1 MTFIFSTMF
10 YKRKLSSEVVSS
22 KMAAM
27 RDFMTNKLDPW
38 SSSDITDYSKLFEEF
53 GISPFEDVLPE
64 VPCPSMYMRRK
75 VIFGH
80 RDYEQIAEAMRTGAP
95 FSVMDGFMPSGKV
108 HLGHKMVMDQIIWH
122 QERGA
127 SAFVGIADR
136 EAFSV
141 RGFSWQKCR
150 EIGVE
155 EYILSLIALG
165 FKPNGLIYFQSGC
178 SSVKD
183 LAFELGVKVNFS
195 ELSAIYGFSGETNLS
210 HMISVA
216 TQAADILQ
224 PQLEEFGGIKPVV
237 VPVGPDQDPHLRL
250 TRGLAGKMNMFR
262 VEEREDAKTG
272 SKYLSI
278 RGKGAPKEALKG
290 LKKRIPG
297 KVKLYE
303 EHLDVLELHDFSFME
318 RLVQEVKQPDKR
330 DYYLSRI
337 NQKQTSE
344 QMSKLLRRTLDEIVS
359 EVAAE
364 FGGYAFI
371 PPASTYHRFM
381 SGLQGGKMS
390 SSIPDSYIALTDDP
404 KEGAKKVKKAKTG
417 GCVTLEEQKKL
428 GGNPAECSVFEL
440 MLFHLLENDEELLE
454 IKQEC
459 LSGTRMCGSCK
470 QLAAEKMYEFLRDHQ
485 EKREL
490 AREDLDEY
498 NIVYQDR
505 IVGKY

>member
-1 MTFIFSTMF
+1 
-10 YKRKLSSEVVSS
+10 
-22 KMAAM
+22 
-27 RDFMTNKLDPW
+27 MTNKLDPW

-53 GISPFEDVLPE
+53 GISPFENVLPE

-80 RDYEQIAEAMRTGAP
+80 RDYGQIAEAMRTGAP

-150 EIGVE
+150 EIGVQ

-165 FKPNGLIYFQSGC
+165 FKPDNGLIYFQSGC

-195 ELSAIYGFSGETNLS
+195 ELSAIYGFSGETSLS
-210 HMISVA
+210 HMVSVA

-262 VEEREDAKTG
+262 VEEREDTKTG
-272 SKYLSI
+272 RKYLSI
-278 RGKGAPKEALKG
+278 RGKGAPKEALIE
-290 LKKRIPG
+290 LKNRIQG

-303 EHLDVLELHDFSFME
+303 EHLDILEPLNYAFLE
-318 RLVQEVKQPDKR
+318 RLGMTITNPEKR
-330 DYYLSRI
+330 TYYLSRV
-337 NQKQTSE
+337 NQELLSE
-344 QMSKLLRRTLDEIVS
+344 QVSMLLRKILDEIVS
-359 EVAAE
+359 EVVAE
-364 FGGYAFI
+364 FDGYAFI

-440 MLFHLLENDEELLE
+440 LLFHLLESDEELLE
-454 IKQEC
+454 LKQEC

-470 QLAAEKMYEFLRDHQ
+470 QLAAEKMYEFLKDHQ

-490 AREDLDEY
+490 AKENLDEY
-498 NIVYQDR
+498 NIIY
-505 IVGKY
+505 

>member
-1 MTFIFSTMF
+1 MNT
-10 YKRKLSSEVVSS
+10 
-22 KMAAM
+22 
-27 RDFMTNKLDPW
+27 KLDPW

-53 GISPFEDVLPE
+53 GISPFENVLPE
-64 VPCPSMYMRRK
+64 IPSPHKYMRRK

-95 FSVMDGFMPSGKV
+95 FSVMDGFMPSGRV
-108 HLGHKMVMDQIIWH
+108 HLGHKMVMDQIVWH
-122 QERGA
+122 QEMGA

-165 FKPNGLIYFQSGC
+165 FKPEGLIYFQSGC
-178 SSVKD
+178 GSVKD
-183 LAFELGVKVNFS
+183 LAFELGAKVNFS
-195 ELSAIYGFSGETNLS
+195 ELSAIYGFSGETSLS
-210 HMISVA
+210 HMLSVA

-224 PQLEEFGGIKPVV
+224 PQLEEFSGPKPVV

-250 TRGLAGKMNMFR
+250 TRGLAGKMNMFK
-262 VEEREDAKTG
+262 VEEREDVKTG
-272 SKYLSI
+272 RKYLSV
-278 RGKGAPKEALKG
+278 RGKTAQKEALQE

-303 EHLDVLELHDFSFME
+303 EHIDVLEY
-318 RLVQEVKQPDKR
+318 PDLAGLEK
-330 DYYLSRI
+330 
-337 NQKQTSE
+337 
-344 QMSKLLRRTLDEIVS
+344 IVR
-359 EVAAE
+359 EVAVE
-364 FGGYAFI
+364 LGGYAFI

-390 SSIPDSYIALTDDP
+390 SSIPESQIALTDDP
-404 KEGAKKVKKAKTG
+404 KEGAKKVKRAKTG

-428 GGNPAECSVFEL
+428 GGKPEECSVFEL
-440 MLFHLLENDEELLE
+440 MLFHLLDDDRELLE
-454 IKQEC
+454 IRQEC
-459 LSGTRMCGSCK
+459 VSGTRMCGSCK
-470 QLAAEKMYEFLRDHQ
+470 QLAAEKMHEFLKDHQ

-490 AREDLDEY
+490 AREQLDEY
-498 NIVYQDR
+498 R
-505 IVGKY
+505 IIYKN

>member
-1 MTFIFSTMF
+1 
-10 YKRKLSSEVVSS
+10 
-22 KMAAM
+22 
-27 RDFMTNKLDPW
+27 
-38 SSSDITDYSKLFEEF
+38 
-53 GISPFEDVLPE
+53 
-64 VPCPSMYMRRK
+64 
-75 VIFGH
+75 
-80 RDYEQIAEAMRTGAP
+80 MRTGAP

-108 HLGHKMVMDQIIWH
+108 HLGHKMVMDQIVWH
-122 QERGA
+122 QEMGA

-165 FKPNGLIYFQSGC
+165 FKPDGLIYFQSGC
-178 SSVKD
+178 ESVKD

-195 ELSAIYGFSGETNLS
+195 ELSAIYGFSGETSLS
-210 HMISVA
+210 HMLSVA

-224 PQLEEFGGIKPVV
+224 PQLEEFGGPRPVV

-262 VEEREDAKTG
+262 VEEREEHKNTG
-272 SKYLSI
+272 RIYLSI
-278 RGKGAPKEALKG
+278 RGKAAEKGALQELQ
-290 LKKRIPG
+290 KRIPDG
-297 KVKLYE
+297 RVKLHE
-303 EHLDVLELHDFSFME
+303 EHLDVFG
-318 RLVQEVKQPDKR
+318 
-330 DYYLSRI
+330 LSI
-337 NQKQTSE
+337 NKYFQNLNNE
-344 QMSKLLRRTLDEIVS
+344 EIENFRRTCPSNDPKEIIKKIVENIVR
-359 EVAAE
+359 EVAVE

-390 SSIPDSYIALTDDP
+390 SSIPESQIALTDDP
-404 KEGAKKVKKAKTG
+404 KEGAKKVKRAKTG

-428 GGNPAECSVFEL
+428 GGKPEECSVFEL
-440 MLFHLLENDEELLE
+440 MLFHLIGSDEELLE

-459 LSGTRMCGSCK
+459 VSGTRMCGSCK
-470 QLAAEKMYEFLRDHQ
+470 QLAAEKIQEFLKDHQ

-490 AREDLDEY
+490 AREQLNEY
-498 NIVYQDR
+498 R
-505 IVGKY
+505 IIYKN

>member
-1 MTFIFSTMF
+1 MDT
-10 YKRKLSSEVVSS
+10 
-22 KMAAM
+22 
-27 RDFMTNKLDPW
+27 KLDPW

-53 GISPFEDVLPE
+53 GISPFENVLPE
-64 VPCPSMYMRRK
+64 IPSPHMYMRRK

-108 HLGHKMVMDQIIWH
+108 HLGHKMVMDQIVWH
-122 QERGA
+122 QEMGA

-165 FKPNGLIYFQSGC
+165 FKPDGLIYFQSGC
-178 SSVKD
+178 GSVKD
-183 LAFELGVKVNFS
+183 LAFELGAKVNFS
-195 ELSAIYGFSGETNLS
+195 ELSAIYGFSGETSLS
-210 HMISVA
+210 HMLSVA

-224 PQLEEFGGIKPVV
+224 PQLEEFGGPKPVV

-262 VEEREDAKTG
+262 VEEREDVKTG
-272 SKYLSI
+272 RKYLSV
-278 RGKGAPKEALKG
+278 RGKTAQKEALQE

-303 EHLDVLELHDFSFME
+303 EHIDVLEYPDLAGLE
-318 RLVQEVKQPDKR
+318 KLVREV
-330 DYYLSRI
+330 
-337 NQKQTSE
+337 T
-344 QMSKLLRRTLDEIVS
+344 V
-359 EVAAE
+359 E

-390 SSIPDSYIALTDDP
+390 SSIPESQIALTDSP
-404 KEGAKKVKKAKTG
+404 KEGAKKVKRAKTG

-428 GGNPAECSVFEL
+428 GGKPEECSVFEL
-440 MLFHLLENDEELLE
+440 MLFHLIASDEELLE

-459 LSGTRMCGSCK
+459 ISGTRMCGSCK
-470 QLAAEKMYEFLRDHQ
+470 QLAAEKMQEFLKDHQ

-490 AREDLDEY
+490 AREHLDEY
-498 NIVYQDR
+498 R
-505 IVGKY
+505 IIYKD

>member
-1 MTFIFSTMF
+1 
-10 YKRKLSSEVVSS
+10 
-22 KMAAM
+22 M
-27 RDFMTNKLDPW
+27 RDFMNTKLDPW
-38 SSSDITDYSKLFEEF
+38 SSSEITDYSKLFEEF
-53 GISPFEDVLPE
+53 GISPFENVLPE
-64 VPCPSMYMRRK
+64 IPSPHMYMRRK

-95 FSVMDGFMPSGKV
+95 FSVMDGFMPSGKI
-108 HLGHKMVMDQIIWH
+108 HLGHKMVMDQIVWH
-122 QERGA
+122 QEMGA

-136 EAFSV
+136 EAYSV

-155 EYILSLIALG
+155 EYILSLIAFG
-165 FKPNGLIYFQSGC
+165 FKPDGLIYFQSGC
-178 SSVKD
+178 GSVKD

-195 ELSAIYGFSGETNLS
+195 ELSAIYGFSGETGLS

-224 PQLEEFGGIKPVV
+224 PQLEEFGGPKPIV

-262 VEEREDAKTG
+262 VEERADVKTER
-272 SKYLSI
+272 KYLSV
-278 RGKGAPKEALKG
+278 RGKGAPKEALQE

-303 EHLDVLELHDFSFME
+303 EHIDVLEYPDLAGLE
-318 RLVQEVKQPDKR
+318 KLVR
-330 DYYLSRI
+330 D
-337 NQKQTSE
+337 
-344 QMSKLLRRTLDEIVS
+344 
-359 EVAAE
+359 VAVE

-390 SSIPDSYIALTDDP
+390 SSIPDSHIALTDDP

-428 GGNPAECSVFEL
+428 GGNPEECSVFEL
-440 MLFHLLENDEELLE
+440 MLFHLLDDDKELLE
-454 IKQEC
+454 IRQEC
-459 LSGTRMCGSCK
+459 VSGTRMCGSCK
-470 QLAAEKMYEFLRDHQ
+470 QLAAEKMHDFLKDHQ

-490 AREDLDEY
+490 AREQLDEY
-498 NIVYQDR
+498 R
-505 IVGKY
+505 IIYKN

>member
-1 MTFIFSTMF
+1 MT
-10 YKRKLSSEVVSS
+10 E
-22 KMAAM
+22 
-27 RDFMTNKLDPW
+27 KLDPW
-38 SSSDITDYSKLFEEF
+38 SSSEINDYSKLFEEF
-53 GISPFEDVLPE
+53 GISPFDNVLPE
-64 VPCPSMYMRRK
+64 IPSPHMYMRRR

-122 QERGA
+122 QQMGA
-127 SAFVGIADR
+127 SSFVGIADR

-165 FKPNGLIYFQSGC
+165 FKPDGLIYFQSGC
-178 SSVKD
+178 DSVKD

-224 PQLEEFGGIKPVV
+224 PQLEEFGGPKPVV

-250 TRGLAGKMNMFR
+250 TRGLAGKMSMFR
-262 VEEREDAKTG
+262 VEERENANG
-272 SKYLSI
+272 EKYLSV
-278 RGKGAPKEALKG
+278 RGKGAPKQALQE

-303 EHLDVLELHDFSFME
+303 EHIDVLQIPDYAFLERFSLQISQPEKRKYFMTQI
-318 RLVQEVKQPDKR
+318 QEIAKFANEAKPPEFL
-330 DYYLSRI
+330 DYEKYFVFRRI
-337 NQKQTSE
+337 WKIIRKILE
-344 QMSKLLRRTLDEIVS
+344 EVVAEVS
-359 EVAAE
+359 AE
-364 FGGYAFI
+364 FEGYAFI

-390 SSIPDSYIALTDDP
+390 SSVPDSYIALTDDP
-404 KEGAKKVKKAKTG
+404 KEGAKKVKRAKTG
-417 GCVTLEEQKKL
+417 GCVTLEEQKTL
-428 GGNPAECSVFEL
+428 GGKPDECSVFEL
-440 MLFHLLENDEELLE
+440 MLFHLLGDDEELLE
-454 IKQEC
+454 IRQEC
-459 LSGTRMCGSCK
+459 VSGIRMCGSCK
-470 QLAAEKMYEFLRDHQ
+470 QLAAEKMYEFLKDHQ

-490 AREDLDEY
+490 AREQLDEY
-498 NIVYQDR
+498 KIIY
-505 IVGKY
+505 KK

>member
-1 MTFIFSTMF
+1 MHT
-10 YKRKLSSEVVSS
+10 
-22 KMAAM
+22 
-27 RDFMTNKLDPW
+27 KLDPW

-53 GISPFEDVLPE
+53 GISPFENLLPE
-64 VPCPSMYMRRK
+64 IPSPHMYMRRK

-122 QERGA
+122 QEKGA

-136 EAFSV
+136 EAYSV

-165 FKPNGLIYFQSGC
+165 FKPEGLIYFQSGC
-178 SSVKD
+178 KSVKD
-183 LAFELGVKVNFS
+183 LAFELGVKVNSS

-210 HMISVA
+210 HMLSVA

-224 PQLEEFGGIKPVV
+224 PQLEEFGGPKPVV

-250 TRGLAGKMNMFR
+250 TRGLAGKMNTFR
-262 VEEREDAKTG
+262 VEEREETKTG
-272 SKYLSI
+272 RKYLSI
-278 RGKGAPKEALKG
+278 RGKTAPKEALQE

-297 KVKLYE
+297 KLKLYE
-303 EHLDVLELHDFSFME
+303 EHLDVIEYSDRAGLEKI
-318 RLVQEVKQPDKR
+318 VR
-330 DYYLSRI
+330 D
-337 NQKQTSE
+337 
-344 QMSKLLRRTLDEIVS
+344 
-359 EVAAE
+359 VALE
-364 FGGYAFI
+364 FEGYAFI

-390 SSIPDSYIALTDDP
+390 SSIPDSHIALTDDP
-404 KEGAKKVKKAKTG
+404 KAGAKKVKKAKTG

-428 GGNPAECSVFEL
+428 GGKPDECSVFEL
-440 MLFHLLENDEELLE
+440 MLFHLLEDDNELLE
-454 IKQEC
+454 IRQEC
-459 LSGTRMCGSCK
+459 VSGTRMCGSCK
-470 QLAAEKMYEFLRDHQ
+470 QLAAEKMYEFLKDHQ

-490 AREDLDEY
+490 AREQLDEY
-498 NIVYQDR
+498 KIIYKN
-505 IVGKY
+505 

>member
-1 MTFIFSTMF
+1 
-10 YKRKLSSEVVSS
+10 
-22 KMAAM
+22 M
-27 RDFMTNKLDPW
+27 RDFMHTKLDPW

-53 GISPFEDVLPE
+53 GISPFENLLPE
-64 VPCPSMYMRRK
+64 IPSPHTYMRRR

-80 RDYEQIAEAMRTGAP
+80 RDYEQIAEAMRSGAP

-165 FKPNGLIYFQSGC
+165 FKPDCLIYFQSGC
-178 SSVKD
+178 KSVKD

-210 HMISVA
+210 HMLSVA

-224 PQLEEFGGIKPVV
+224 PQLDEFGGTKPVV

-262 VEEREDAKTG
+262 IEERETSEG
-272 SKYLSI
+272 WKYLSI
-278 RGKGAPKEALKG
+278 RGKGAPKEALQE

-303 EHLDVLELHDFSFME
+303 EHIDVLHTPDSAFLERFGLQISQPEKRKYFMTQIQEIAKFANEAKPPEFSEYEKYFVFRKIWKTTRKVLE
-318 RLVQEVKQPDKR
+318 
-330 DYYLSRI
+330 
-337 NQKQTSE
+337 
-344 QMSKLLRRTLDEIVS
+344 EIVA

-364 FGGYAFI
+364 FGSYAFM

-428 GGNPAECSVFEL
+428 GGKPDECSVFEL
-440 MLFHLLENDEELLE
+440 MLFHLLEKDEELLE
-454 IKQEC
+454 IRQEC
-459 LSGTRMCGSCK
+459 ISGTRMCGSCK
-470 QLAAEKMYEFLRDHQ
+470 QLAAEKMYEFLKDHQ

-490 AREDLDEY
+490 AREQLNEY
-498 NIVYQDR
+498 NIVY
-505 IVGKY
+505 KN

>member
-1 MTFIFSTMF
+1 MTS
-10 YKRKLSSEVVSS
+10 
-22 KMAAM
+22 
-27 RDFMTNKLDPW
+27 KLDPW

-53 GISPFEDVLPE
+53 GISPFDEILPE
-64 VPCPSMYMRRK
+64 IPSPHMYMRRK

-80 RDYEQIAEAMRTGAP
+80 RDYEQIVEAMRTGAP

-122 QERGA
+122 QQMGA

-165 FKPNGLIYFQSGC
+165 FKPDGLIYFQSGC
-178 SSVKD
+178 EGVKD

-224 PQLEEFGGIKPVV
+224 PQLEEFGGPKPVV

-262 VEEREDAKTG
+262 IEERDDTKTG
-272 SKYLSI
+272 RKYLSV
-278 RGKGAPKEALKG
+278 RGKAAEKGALQE

-297 KVKLYE
+297 KVKLHE
-303 EHLDVLELHDFSFME
+303 EHLDIFGLSINEYFQ
-318 RLVQEVKQPDKR
+318 RLNKEE
-330 DYYLSRI
+330 I
-337 NQKQTSE
+337 NYFQKTCPSDNPQVIT
-344 QMSKLLRRTLDEIVS
+344 KKIVEKIVR

-364 FGGYAFI
+364 FGGYSFI

-390 SSIPDSYIALTDDP
+390 SSIPDSHIALTDDP
-404 KEGAKKVKKAKTG
+404 KDGAKKVKKAKTG
-417 GCVTLEEQKKL
+417 GCMTLEEQKKL
-428 GGNPAECSVFEL
+428 GGKPDECSVFEL
-440 MLFHLLENDEELLE
+440 MLFHLLGDDKELLE
-454 IKQEC
+454 IREEC
-459 LSGTRMCGSCK
+459 ISGTRMCGSCK
-470 QLAAEKMYEFLRDHQ
+470 QLAAEKMYEFLKDHQ

-490 AREDLDEY
+490 ARERLDEY
-498 NIVYQDR
+498 KIIY
-505 IVGKY
+505 KK

>member
-1 MTFIFSTMF
+1 MHT
-10 YKRKLSSEVVSS
+10 
-22 KMAAM
+22 
-27 RDFMTNKLDPW
+27 KLDPW

-53 GISPFEDVLPE
+53 GISPFENLLPE
-64 VPCPSMYMRRK
+64 IPSPHMYMRRR

-80 RDYEQIAEAMRTGAP
+80 RDYEQIAEVMRSGAQ

-165 FKPNGLIYFQSGC
+165 FKPDGLIYFQSGC
-178 SSVKD
+178 KSVKD

-210 HMISVA
+210 HMLSVA

-224 PQLEEFGGIKPVV
+224 PQLDEFGGTKPVV

-262 VEEREDAKTG
+262 IEERETSEG
-272 SKYLSI
+272 WKYLSI
-278 RGKGAPKEALKG
+278 RGKGAPKEALQE

-303 EHLDVLELHDFSFME
+303 EHIDVLQTPDSAFLERFGLQISQPEKRKYFMTQIQEIAKFVNEAKPPEFSEYEKYFVFRKIWKTTRKVLE
-318 RLVQEVKQPDKR
+318 
-330 DYYLSRI
+330 
-337 NQKQTSE
+337 
-344 QMSKLLRRTLDEIVS
+344 EIVA
-359 EVAAE
+359 EVAVE
-364 FGGYAFI
+364 FGSYAFMS
-371 PPASTYHRFM
+371 PASTYHRFM
-381 SGLQGGKMS
+381 NGLQGGKMS

-428 GGNPAECSVFEL
+428 GGKPEECSVFEL
-440 MLFHLLENDEELLE
+440 MLFHLLEKDEELLE
-454 IKQEC
+454 IRQEC
-459 LSGTRMCGSCK
+459 ISGTRMCGSCK
-470 QLAAEKMYEFLRDHQ
+470 QLAAEKMYEFLKDHQ

-490 AREDLDEY
+490 AREQLNEY
-498 NIVYQDR
+498 NIVY
-505 IVGKY
+505 KN

>member
-1 MTFIFSTMF
+1 MNT
-10 YKRKLSSEVVSS
+10 
-22 KMAAM
+22 
-27 RDFMTNKLDPW
+27 KLDPW

-53 GISPFEDVLPE
+53 GISPFENVLSE
-64 VPCPSMYMRRK
+64 IPSPHKYMRRK

-108 HLGHKMVMDQIIWH
+108 HLGHKMVMDQIVWH
-122 QERGA
+122 QEMGA

-155 EYILSLIALG
+155 EYILSLIAFG
-165 FKPNGLIYFQSGC
+165 FKPDGLIYFQSGC
-178 SSVKD
+178 GSVKD
-183 LAFELGVKVNFS
+183 LAFELGAKVNFS
-195 ELSAIYGFSGETNLS
+195 ELSAIYGFSGETGLS

-224 PQLEEFGGIKPVV
+224 PQLEEFGGPKPVV

-262 VEEREDAKTG
+262 VEEREDVKTG
-272 SKYLSI
+272 RKYLSV
-278 RGKGAPKEALKG
+278 RGKAAQKEALQE

-303 EHLDVLELHDFSFME
+303 EHIDVLEYPDLTGLE
-318 RLVQEVKQPDKR
+318 KLVR
-330 DYYLSRI
+330 
-337 NQKQTSE
+337 
-344 QMSKLLRRTLDEIVS
+344 
-359 EVAAE
+359 EVAVE

-390 SSIPDSYIALTDDP
+390 SSIPESQIALTDDP

-428 GGNPAECSVFEL
+428 GGKPEECSVFEL
-440 MLFHLLENDEELLE
+440 MLFHLLDDDNELLE

-470 QLAAEKMYEFLRDHQ
+470 QLAAEKMQEFLKDHQ

-490 AREDLDEY
+490 AREQLDEY
-498 NIVYQDR
+498 R
-505 IVGKY
+505 IIYKN

>member
-1 MTFIFSTMF
+1 
-10 YKRKLSSEVVSS
+10 
-22 KMAAM
+22 M
-27 RDFMTNKLDPW
+27 RDFMHTKLDPW

-53 GISPFEDVLPE
+53 GISPFENLLPE
-64 VPCPSMYMRRK
+64 IPSPHMYMRRK

-122 QERGA
+122 QEKGA

-136 EAFSV
+136 EAYSV

-165 FKPNGLIYFQSGC
+165 FKPEGLIYFQSGC
-178 SSVKD
+178 KSVQD
-183 LAFELGVKVNFS
+183 LAFELGVKVNSS

-210 HMISVA
+210 HMLSVA

-224 PQLEEFGGIKPVV
+224 PQLEEFGGPKPVV

-250 TRGLAGKMNMFR
+250 TRGLAGKMNTFR
-262 VEEREDAKTG
+262 VEEREETKTG
-272 SKYLSI
+272 RKYLSI
-278 RGKGAPKEALKG
+278 RGKTAPKEALQE

-303 EHLDVLELHDFSFME
+303 EHLDVIEYSDRAGLEKI
-318 RLVQEVKQPDKR
+318 VR
-330 DYYLSRI
+330 D
-337 NQKQTSE
+337 
-344 QMSKLLRRTLDEIVS
+344 
-359 EVAAE
+359 VALE
-364 FGGYAFI
+364 FEGYAFI

-390 SSIPDSYIALTDDP
+390 SSIPDSHIALTDDP
-404 KEGAKKVKKAKTG
+404 KAGAKKVKKAKTG

-428 GGNPAECSVFEL
+428 GGKPDECSVFEL
-440 MLFHLLENDEELLE
+440 MLFHLLEDDNELLE
-454 IKQEC
+454 IRQEC
-459 LSGTRMCGSCK
+459 VSGTRMCGSCK
-470 QLAAEKMYEFLRDHQ
+470 QLAAEKMYEFLKDHQ

-490 AREDLDEY
+490 AREQLDEY
-498 NIVYQDR
+498 KIIYKN
-505 IVGKY
+505 

>member
-1 MTFIFSTMF
+1 MNT
-10 YKRKLSSEVVSS
+10 
-22 KMAAM
+22 
-27 RDFMTNKLDPW
+27 KLDPW

-53 GISPFEDVLPE
+53 GISPFDEILPE
-64 VPCPSMYMRRK
+64 IPSPNMYMRRK

-80 RDYEQIAEAMRTGAP
+80 RDYGQIVEAMRTGAP

-122 QERGA
+122 QQMGA

-150 EIGVE
+150 EIGVD

-165 FKPNGLIYFQSGC
+165 FKPDGLIYFQSGC
-178 SSVKD
+178 ESVKD

-195 ELSAIYGFSGETNLS
+195 ELSAIYGFSRETNLS

-224 PQLEEFGGIKPVV
+224 PQLEEFGGPKPVV

-262 VEEREDAKTG
+262 IEEREDTKTG
-272 SKYLSI
+272 RRYLSV
-278 RGKGAPKEALKG
+278 RGKAAQKEALQE

-297 KVKLYE
+297 NVKLYE
-303 EHLDVLELHDFSFME
+303 AHLDVLEVS
-318 RLVQEVKQPDKR
+318 
-330 DYYLSRI
+330 I
-337 NQKQTSE
+337 NQY
-344 QMSKLLRRTLDEIVS
+344 LDENNKKNYKKICSSSNPQEITTKIVEEVVG

-390 SSIPDSYIALTDDP
+390 SSAPDSYIALTDDP
-404 KEGAKKVKKAKTG
+404 KEGAKKVKRAKTG

-428 GGNPAECSVFEL
+428 GGKPDECSVFEL
-440 MLFHLLENDEELLE
+440 MLFHLLGDDKELLE
-454 IKQEC
+454 IRQEC
-459 LSGTRMCGSCK
+459 ISGTRMCGSCK
-470 QLAAEKMYEFLRDHQ
+470 QLAAEKMYEFLKDHQ

-490 AREDLDEY
+490 ARERLDEY
-498 NIVYQDR
+498 KIIY
-505 IVGKY
+505 KK

>member
-1 MTFIFSTMF
+1 MHT
-10 YKRKLSSEVVSS
+10 
-22 KMAAM
+22 
-27 RDFMTNKLDPW
+27 KLDPW

-53 GISPFEDVLPE
+53 GISPFENLLPE
-64 VPCPSMYMRRK
+64 IPSPHMYMRRK

-108 HLGHKMVMDQIIWH
+108 HLGHKMVMDQIVWH
-122 QERGA
+122 QEKGA

-136 EAFSV
+136 EAYSV

-165 FKPNGLIYFQSGC
+165 FKPEGLIYFQSGC
-178 SSVKD
+178 KSVKD
-183 LAFELGVKVNFS
+183 LAFELGVKVNSS

-210 HMISVA
+210 HMLSVA

-224 PQLEEFGGIKPVV
+224 PQLEEFGGPKPVV

-250 TRGLAGKMNMFR
+250 TRGLAGKMNTFR
-262 VEEREDAKTG
+262 VEEREETKTG
-272 SKYLSI
+272 RKYLSI
-278 RGKGAPKEALKG
+278 RGKTAPKEALQE

-297 KVKLYE
+297 KLKLYE
-303 EHLDVLELHDFSFME
+303 EHLDVIEYSDRAGLEKI
-318 RLVQEVKQPDKR
+318 VR
-330 DYYLSRI
+330 D
-337 NQKQTSE
+337 
-344 QMSKLLRRTLDEIVS
+344 
-359 EVAAE
+359 VALE
-364 FGGYAFI
+364 FEGYAFI

-390 SSIPDSYIALTDDP
+390 SSIPDSHIALTDDP
-404 KEGAKKVKKAKTG
+404 KAGAKKVKKAKTG

-428 GGNPAECSVFEL
+428 GGKPDECSVFEL
-440 MLFHLLENDEELLE
+440 MLFHLLEDDNELLE
-454 IKQEC
+454 IRQEC
-459 LSGTRMCGSCK
+459 VSGTRMCGSCK
-470 QLAAEKMYEFLRDHQ
+470 QLAAEKMYEFLKDHQ

-490 AREDLDEY
+490 AREQLDEY
-498 NIVYQDR
+498 KIIYKN
-505 IVGKY
+505 

>member
-1 MTFIFSTMF
+1 
-10 YKRKLSSEVVSS
+10 
-22 KMAAM
+22 M
-27 RDFMTNKLDPW
+27 RDFMNTKLDPW

-53 GISPFEDVLPE
+53 GISPFENVLPE
-64 VPCPSMYMRRK
+64 IPCPHRYMRRK

-108 HLGHKMVMDQIIWH
+108 HLGHKMVMDQIVWH
-122 QERGA
+122 QEMGA

-165 FKPNGLIYFQSGC
+165 FKPEGLIYFQSGC
-178 SSVKD
+178 GSVKD
-183 LAFELGVKVNFS
+183 LAFELGAKVNFS
-195 ELSAIYGFSGETNLS
+195 ELSAIYGFSGETSLS
-210 HMISVA
+210 HMLSVA

-224 PQLEEFGGIKPVV
+224 PQLEEFSGPKPVV

-262 VEEREDAKTG
+262 VEEREDVKTG
-272 SKYLSI
+272 RKYLSV
-278 RGKGAPKEALKG
+278 RGKNAQKEALQE

-297 KVKLYE
+297 KIKLYE
-303 EHLDVLELHDFSFME
+303 EHIDVLEY
-318 RLVQEVKQPDKR
+318 PDLAGLEK
-330 DYYLSRI
+330 
-337 NQKQTSE
+337 
-344 QMSKLLRRTLDEIVS
+344 IVR
-359 EVAAE
+359 EVAVE
-364 FGGYAFI
+364 FEGYAFI

-390 SSIPDSYIALTDDP
+390 SSIPESQIALTDNP
-404 KEGAKKVKKAKTG
+404 KEGAKKVKRAKTG

-428 GGNPAECSVFEL
+428 GGKPEECSVFEL
-440 MLFHLLENDEELLE
+440 MLFHLLDDDKELLE
-454 IKQEC
+454 IRQEC
-459 LSGTRMCGSCK
+459 VSGTRMCGSCK
-470 QLAAEKMYEFLRDHQ
+470 QLAAEKMHEFLKDHQ

-490 AREDLDEY
+490 AREQLDEY
-498 NIVYQDR
+498 R
-505 IVGKY
+505 IIYKN

>member
-1 MTFIFSTMF
+1 MT
-10 YKRKLSSEVVSS
+10 
-22 KMAAM
+22 AM

-53 GISPFEDVLPE
+53 GISPFDTILPE
-64 VPCPSMYMRRK
+64 IPCPSTYMRRR

-80 RDYEQIAEAMRTGAP
+80 RDYEQIAYAMRTDAP

-127 SAFVGIADR
+127 GAFVGIADR

-141 RGFSWQKCR
+141 RGFSWKKCR

-165 FKPNGLIYFQSGC
+165 FKPDGLIYFQSGC
-178 SSVKD
+178 KNVKD

-224 PQLEEFGGIKPVV
+224 PQLEEFGGTKPVV

-250 TRGLAGKMNMFR
+250 TRGLASKMNMFR
-262 VEEREDAKTG
+262 LEEREDAKTG
-272 SKYLSI
+272 GKYLSI
-278 RGKGAPKEALKG
+278 RGKGAQKEALKE
-290 LKKRIPG
+290 LKNRIPG
-297 KVKLYE
+297 KVKLYD
-303 EHLDVLELHDFSFME
+303 EHLDILEPQEFPFLE
-318 RLVQEVKQPDKR
+318 RLGLEIRQPEKIK
-330 DYYLSRI
+330 YYMSRI
-337 NQKQTSE
+337 ADVGKFIEEIRPQTFIYYEKHLVNKQIRRP
-344 QMSKLLRRTLDEIVS
+344 LRMILDEIVS

-428 GGNPAECSVFEL
+428 GGNPADCSVFEL
-440 MLFHLLENDEELLE
+440 LLFHLLESDEELLE
-454 IKQEC
+454 LKQEC

-470 QLAAEKMYEFLRDHQ
+470 QLAAEKMYEFLKDHQ

-490 AREDLDEY
+490 ARENLDEY
-498 NIVYQDR
+498 NIIY
-505 IVGKY
+505 

>member
-1 MTFIFSTMF
+1 MNT
-10 YKRKLSSEVVSS
+10 
-22 KMAAM
+22 
-27 RDFMTNKLDPW
+27 KLDPW

-53 GISPFEDVLPE
+53 GISPFENVLPE
-64 VPCPSMYMRRK
+64 IPCPHRYMRRK

-108 HLGHKMVMDQIIWH
+108 HLGHKMVMDQIVWH
-122 QERGA
+122 QEMGA

-165 FKPNGLIYFQSGC
+165 FKPEGLIYFQSGC
-178 SSVKD
+178 GSVKD
-183 LAFELGVKVNFS
+183 LAFELGAKVNFS
-195 ELSAIYGFSGETNLS
+195 ELSAIYGFSGETSLS
-210 HMISVA
+210 HMLSVA

-224 PQLEEFGGIKPVV
+224 PQLEEFSGPKPVV

-262 VEEREDAKTG
+262 VEEREDVKTG
-272 SKYLSI
+272 RKYLSV
-278 RGKGAPKEALKG
+278 RGKTAQKEALQE

-303 EHLDVLELHDFSFME
+303 EHIDVLEY
-318 RLVQEVKQPDKR
+318 PDLAGLEK
-330 DYYLSRI
+330 
-337 NQKQTSE
+337 
-344 QMSKLLRRTLDEIVS
+344 IVR
-359 EVAAE
+359 EVALE
-364 FGGYAFI
+364 FEGYAFI

-390 SSIPDSYIALTDDP
+390 SSIPESQIALTDDP
-404 KEGAKKVKKAKTG
+404 KEGAKKVKRAKTG

-428 GGNPAECSVFEL
+428 GGKPEECSVFEL
-440 MLFHLLENDEELLE
+440 MLFHLLDDDKELLE
-454 IKQEC
+454 IRQEC
-459 LSGTRMCGSCK
+459 VSGTRMCGSCK
-470 QLAAEKMYEFLRDHQ
+470 QLAAEKMHEFLKDHQ

-490 AREDLDEY
+490 AREQLDEY
-498 NIVYQDR
+498 R
-505 IVGKY
+505 IIYKN

>member
-1 MTFIFSTMF
+1 MNT
-10 YKRKLSSEVVSS
+10 
-22 KMAAM
+22 
-27 RDFMTNKLDPW
+27 KLDPW
-38 SSSDITDYSKLFEEF
+38 NSSDITDYSKLFEEF
-53 GISPFEDVLPE
+53 GISPFENVLPE
-64 VPCPSMYMRRK
+64 IPSPHKYMRRK

-108 HLGHKMVMDQIIWH
+108 HLGHKMVMDQIVWH
-122 QERGA
+122 QKMGA

-136 EAFSV
+136 EAYSV

-155 EYILSLIALG
+155 EYILSLIAFG
-165 FKPNGLIYFQSGC
+165 FKPDGLIYFQSGC
-178 SSVKD
+178 ESVKD
-183 LAFELGVKVNFS
+183 LAFELGVKVNYS
-195 ELSAIYGFSGETNLS
+195 ELSAIYGFSGETGLS
-210 HMISVA
+210 HMLSVA

-224 PQLEEFGGIKPVV
+224 PQLEEFGGPRPVV

-262 VEEREDAKTG
+262 VEEREDVKTG
-272 SKYLSI
+272 RKYLSV
-278 RGKGAPKEALKG
+278 RGKTAQKEALQE

-303 EHLDVLELHDFSFME
+303 EHIDVLEYPDLSGLE
-318 RLVQEVKQPDKR
+318 KLVR
-330 DYYLSRI
+330 
-337 NQKQTSE
+337 
-344 QMSKLLRRTLDEIVS
+344 
-359 EVAAE
+359 EVAVE

-390 SSIPDSYIALTDDP
+390 SSIPESQIALTDDP

-428 GGNPAECSVFEL
+428 GGKPEECSVFEL
-440 MLFHLLENDEELLE
+440 MLFHLIDDDKELLE

-459 LSGTRMCGSCK
+459 ISGTRMCGSCK
-470 QLAAEKMYEFLRDHQ
+470 QLAAEKMQEFLKDHQ

-490 AREDLDEY
+490 AREQLDEY
-498 NIVYQDR
+498 R
-505 IVGKY
+505 IIYKN

>member
-1 MTFIFSTMF
+1 MNT
-10 YKRKLSSEVVSS
+10 
-22 KMAAM
+22 
-27 RDFMTNKLDPW
+27 KLDPW

-53 GISPFEDVLPE
+53 GISPFENVLPE
-64 VPCPSMYMRRK
+64 IPSPHMYMRRK
-75 VIFGH
+75 IIFGH

-108 HLGHKMVMDQIIWH
+108 HLGHKMVMDQIVWH
-122 QERGA
+122 QEMGA

-136 EAFSV
+136 EAYSV

-165 FKPNGLIYFQSGC
+165 FKPDGLIYFQSGC
-178 SSVKD
+178 GSVKD
-183 LAFELGVKVNFS
+183 LAFELGAKVNFS
-195 ELSAIYGFSGETNLS
+195 ELSAIYGFSGETGLS
-210 HMISVA
+210 HMLSVA

-224 PQLEEFGGIKPVV
+224 PQLEEFGGPRPVV

-262 VEEREDAKTG
+262 VEEREDVKTG
-272 SKYLSI
+272 RKYLSV
-278 RGKGAPKEALKG
+278 RGKAAQKEALQE

-303 EHLDVLELHDFSFME
+303 EHIDVLEYPDLSGLE
-318 RLVQEVKQPDKR
+318 KLVR
-330 DYYLSRI
+330 
-337 NQKQTSE
+337 
-344 QMSKLLRRTLDEIVS
+344 
-359 EVAAE
+359 EVAVE

-390 SSIPDSYIALTDDP
+390 SSIPESQIALTDDP

-428 GGNPAECSVFEL
+428 GGKPEECSVFEL
-440 MLFHLLENDEELLE
+440 MLFHLIDDDKELLE
-454 IKQEC
+454 IKLEC

-470 QLAAEKMYEFLRDHQ
+470 QLAAEKMHEFLKDHQ

-490 AREDLDEY
+490 AREQLDEY
-498 NIVYQDR
+498 R
-505 IVGKY
+505 IIYKN

>member
-1 MTFIFSTMF
+1 MLIQET
-10 YKRKLSSEVVSS
+10 
-22 KMAAM
+22 AAM
-27 RDFMTNKLDPW
+27 RDFMTKKLDPW

-95 FSVMDGFMPSGKV
+95 FSVMDGFMPSGRV

-136 EAFSV
+136 EAFAV

-250 TRGLAGKMNMFR
+250 TRGLASKMNLFR
-262 VEEREDAKTG
+262 VEGREDAKTG

-278 RGKGAPKEALKG
+278 RGKGAPKEALKEI
-290 LKKRIPG
+290 KNRIPG

-303 EHLDVLELHDFSFME
+303 EHLDVLEPPNYPFLE
-318 RLVQEVKQPDKR
+318 RLGLVLTQPEKR
-330 DYYLSRI
+330 TYYLSRI
-337 NQKQTSE
+337 EDVRESVDGNSLSTSTYDE
-344 QMSKLLRRTLDEIVS
+344 KYSVNEKIPKLFRRILEEIVS
-359 EVAAE
+359 EVAAQFE
-364 FGGYAFI
+364 SHAFI

-440 MLFHLLENDEELLE
+440 MLFHLLEKDEELLE

-470 QLAAEKMYEFLRDHQ
+470 QLAAEKMYEFLKDHQ

-490 AREDLDEY
+490 AREKLDEY
-498 NIVYQDR
+498 NIVY
-505 IVGKY
+505 

>member
-1 MTFIFSTMF
+1 
-10 YKRKLSSEVVSS
+10 
-22 KMAAM
+22 M
-27 RDFMTNKLDPW
+27 RDFMNTKLDPW

-53 GISPFEDVLPE
+53 GISPFENVLPE
-64 VPCPSMYMRRK
+64 IPCPHRYMRRK

-108 HLGHKMVMDQIIWH
+108 HLGHKMVMDQIVWH
-122 QERGA
+122 QEMGA

-165 FKPNGLIYFQSGC
+165 FKPEGLIYFQSGC
-178 SSVKD
+178 GSVKD
-183 LAFELGVKVNFS
+183 LAFELGAKVNFS
-195 ELSAIYGFSGETNLS
+195 ELSAIYGFSGETSLS
-210 HMISVA
+210 HMLSVA

-224 PQLEEFGGIKPVV
+224 PQLEEFSGPKPVV

-262 VEEREDAKTG
+262 VEEREDVKTG
-272 SKYLSI
+272 RKYLSV
-278 RGKGAPKEALKG
+278 RGKTAQKEALQE

-303 EHLDVLELHDFSFME
+303 EHIDVLEY
-318 RLVQEVKQPDKR
+318 PDLAGLEK
-330 DYYLSRI
+330 
-337 NQKQTSE
+337 
-344 QMSKLLRRTLDEIVS
+344 IVR
-359 EVAAE
+359 EVALE
-364 FGGYAFI
+364 FEGYAFI

-390 SSIPDSYIALTDDP
+390 SSIPESQIALTDDP
-404 KEGAKKVKKAKTG
+404 KEGAKKVKRAKTG

-428 GGNPAECSVFEL
+428 GGKPEECSVFEL
-440 MLFHLLENDEELLE
+440 MLFHLLDDDKELLE
-454 IKQEC
+454 IRQEC
-459 LSGTRMCGSCK
+459 VSGTRMCGSCK
-470 QLAAEKMYEFLRDHQ
+470 QLAAEKMHEFLKDHQ

-490 AREDLDEY
+490 AREQLDEY
-498 NIVYQDR
+498 R
-505 IVGKY
+505 IIYKN

>member
-1 MTFIFSTMF
+1 
-10 YKRKLSSEVVSS
+10 
-22 KMAAM
+22 
-27 RDFMTNKLDPW
+27 MTNKLDPW
-38 SSSDITDYSKLFEEF
+38 SSSEINDYSKLFEEF
-53 GISPFEDVLPE
+53 GISPFENVLPE
-64 VPCPSMYMRRK
+64 IPSPHMYMRRR

-80 RDYEQIAEAMRTGAP
+80 RDYEQIADAIRTGAP

-122 QERGA
+122 QQMGA

-165 FKPNGLIYFQSGC
+165 FKPDGLIYFQSGC
-178 SSVKD
+178 ESVKD

-224 PQLEEFGGIKPVV
+224 PQLEEFSGPKPVV

-250 TRGLAGKMNMFR
+250 TRGLAGKMSMFR
-262 VEEREDAKTG
+262 VEERENANG
-272 SKYLSI
+272 GKYLSV
-278 RGKGAPKEALKG
+278 RGKGAPKEALKE

-303 EHLDVLELHDFSFME
+303 EHMDILQPPDYPFLERFVLQINHPEKKKCFTAELKDVS
-318 RLVQEVKQPDKR
+318 K
-330 DYYLSRI
+330 SA
-337 NQKQTSE
+337 SE
-344 QMSKLLRRTLDEIVS
+344 MKLTRKILDEIVA
-359 EVAAE
+359 EVAAD

-390 SSIPDSYIALTDDP
+390 SSVPDSYIALTDDP
-404 KEGAKKVKKAKTG
+404 KEGAKKVKRAKTG

-428 GGNPAECSVFEL
+428 GGKPDECSVFEL
-440 MLFHLLENDEELLE
+440 MLFHLLGDDEELLE
-454 IKQEC
+454 IRREC
-459 LSGTRMCGSCK
+459 VSGTRMCGSCK
-470 QLAAEKMYEFLRDHQ
+470 QLAAEKMYEFLKDHQ

-490 AREDLDEY
+490 AREHLDEY
-498 NIVYQDR
+498 KIIY
-505 IVGKY
+505 KK

>member
-1 MTFIFSTMF
+1 MNT
-10 YKRKLSSEVVSS
+10 
-22 KMAAM
+22 
-27 RDFMTNKLDPW
+27 KLDPW
-38 SSSDITDYSKLFEEF
+38 SSSNITDYSKLFEEF
-53 GISPFEDVLPE
+53 GISPFENVLPE
-64 VPCPSMYMRRK
+64 IPSPHMYMRRK
-75 VIFGH
+75 IIFGH

-108 HLGHKMVMDQIIWH
+108 HLGHKMVMDQIVWH
-122 QERGA
+122 QEMGA

-136 EAFSV
+136 EAYSV

-165 FKPNGLIYFQSGC
+165 FKPDGLIYFQSGC
-178 SSVKD
+178 GSVKD
-183 LAFELGVKVNFS
+183 LAFELGAKVNFS
-195 ELSAIYGFSGETNLS
+195 ELSAIYGFSGETGLS
-210 HMISVA
+210 HMLSVA

-224 PQLEEFGGIKPVV
+224 PQLEEFGGPRPVV

-262 VEEREDAKTG
+262 VEEREDVKTG
-272 SKYLSI
+272 RKYLSV
-278 RGKGAPKEALKG
+278 RGKAAQKEALQE

-303 EHLDVLELHDFSFME
+303 EHIDVLEYPDLSGLE
-318 RLVQEVKQPDKR
+318 KLVR
-330 DYYLSRI
+330 
-337 NQKQTSE
+337 
-344 QMSKLLRRTLDEIVS
+344 
-359 EVAAE
+359 EVAVE

-390 SSIPDSYIALTDDP
+390 SSIPESQIALTDDP

-428 GGNPAECSVFEL
+428 GGKPEECSVFEL
-440 MLFHLLENDEELLE
+440 MLFHLIDDDKELLE
-454 IKQEC
+454 IKLEC

-470 QLAAEKMYEFLRDHQ
+470 QLAAEKMHDFLKDHQ

-490 AREDLDEY
+490 AREQLDEY
-498 NIVYQDR
+498 R
-505 IVGKY
+505 IIYKK

>member
-1 MTFIFSTMF
+1 MDM
-10 YKRKLSSEVVSS
+10 
-22 KMAAM
+22 
-27 RDFMTNKLDPW
+27 KLDPW
-38 SSSDITDYSKLFEEF
+38 SSSNITDYSKLFEEF
-53 GISPFEDVLPE
+53 GISPFDEILPE
-64 VPCPSMYMRRK
+64 IPSPHLYMRRR

-80 RDYEQIAEAMRTGAP
+80 RDYEQIAEAVRTGAP

-108 HLGHKMVMDQIIWH
+108 HLGHKMVMDEIIWH
-122 QERGA
+122 QQMGA

-165 FKPNGLIYFQSGC
+165 FKPEGLIYFQSGC
-178 SSVKD
+178 DSVKD

-210 HMISVA
+210 HMLSVA

-224 PQLEEFGGIKPVV
+224 PQLEEFGGPKPVV

-262 VEEREDAKTG
+262 VEERENTNG
-272 SKYLSI
+272 WKYLSV
-278 RGKGAPKEALKG
+278 RGKGAPKEALKE
-290 LKKRIPG
+290 LKKHIPG
-297 KVKLYE
+297 KVKVYE
-303 EHLDVLELHDFSFME
+303 EHLDLLESPDLAFLERFVL
-318 RLVQEVKQPDKR
+318 Q
-330 DYYLSRI
+330 I
-337 NQKQTSE
+337 NQPEKRKYFTKE
-344 QMSKLLRRTLDEIVS
+344 IEEISKFASDEKPPEFAGYEKYFVFRKTWKTARKIFEEVVA

-381 SGLQGGKMS
+381 TGLQGGKMS
-390 SSIPDSYIALTDDP
+390 SSVPDSYIALTDDP
-404 KEGAKKVKKAKTG
+404 KEAAKKVKKAKTG
-417 GCVTLEEQKKL
+417 GCMTLEEQKKL
-428 GGNPAECSVFEL
+428 GGKPEECSVFEL
-440 MLFHLLENDEELLE
+440 MLFHLLDADEELLE
-454 IKQEC
+454 VREEC
-459 LSGTRMCGSCK
+459 LSGSRMCGTCK
-470 QLAAEKMYEFLRDHQ
+470 QLAAEKIYEFLKDHQ

-490 AREDLDEY
+490 AREHLDEY
-498 NIVYQDR
+498 RIVY
-505 IVGKY
+505 KK

>member
-1 MTFIFSTMF
+1 
-10 YKRKLSSEVVSS
+10 
-22 KMAAM
+22 M
-27 RDFMTNKLDPW
+27 RDFMNTKLDPW

-53 GISPFEDVLPE
+53 GISPFENVLPE
-64 VPCPSMYMRRK
+64 IPSPHMYMRRK
-75 VIFGH
+75 IIFGH

-108 HLGHKMVMDQIIWH
+108 HLGHKMVMDQIVWH
-122 QERGA
+122 QEMGA

-155 EYILSLIALG
+155 EYILSLIAFG
-165 FKPNGLIYFQSGC
+165 FKPDGLIYFQSGC
-178 SSVKD
+178 GSVKD
-183 LAFELGVKVNFS
+183 LAFELGAKVNFS
-195 ELSAIYGFSGETNLS
+195 ELSAIYGFSGETGLS
-210 HMISVA
+210 HMLSVA

-224 PQLEEFGGIKPVV
+224 PQLEEFGGPRPVV

-262 VEEREDAKTG
+262 VEEREDVKTG
-272 SKYLSI
+272 RKYLSV
-278 RGKGAPKEALKG
+278 RGKAAQKEALQE

-303 EHLDVLELHDFSFME
+303 EHIDVLEYPDLAGLE
-318 RLVQEVKQPDKR
+318 KLVR
-330 DYYLSRI
+330 
-337 NQKQTSE
+337 
-344 QMSKLLRRTLDEIVS
+344 
-359 EVAAE
+359 EVAVE

-390 SSIPDSYIALTDDP
+390 SSIPESQIALTDDP

-428 GGNPAECSVFEL
+428 GGKPEECSVFEV
-440 MLFHLLENDEELLE
+440 MLFHLIDDDKELLE
-454 IKQEC
+454 IKLEC

-470 QLAAEKMYEFLRDHQ
+470 QLAAEKMHEFLKDHQ

-490 AREDLDEY
+490 A
-498 NIVYQDR
+498 Q
-505 IVGKY
+505 GTA

>member
-1 MTFIFSTMF
+1 MHT
-10 YKRKLSSEVVSS
+10 
-22 KMAAM
+22 
-27 RDFMTNKLDPW
+27 KLDPW

-53 GISPFEDVLPE
+53 GISPFENLLPE
-64 VPCPSMYMRRK
+64 IPSPHMYMRRK

-122 QERGA
+122 QEKGA

-136 EAFSV
+136 EAYSV

-165 FKPNGLIYFQSGC
+165 FKPEGLIYFQSGC
-178 SSVKD
+178 KSVKD
-183 LAFELGVKVNFS
+183 LAFELGVKVNSS

-210 HMISVA
+210 HMLSVA

-224 PQLEEFGGIKPVV
+224 PQLEEFGGPKPVV

-250 TRGLAGKMNMFR
+250 TRGLAGKMNTFR
-262 VEEREDAKTG
+262 VEEREETKTG
-272 SKYLSI
+272 RKYLSI
-278 RGKGAPKEALKG
+278 RGKTAPKEALQE

-303 EHLDVLELHDFSFME
+303 EHLDVIEYSDRAGLEKI
-318 RLVQEVKQPDKR
+318 VR
-330 DYYLSRI
+330 D
-337 NQKQTSE
+337 
-344 QMSKLLRRTLDEIVS
+344 
-359 EVAAE
+359 VALE
-364 FGGYAFI
+364 FEGYAFI

-390 SSIPDSYIALTDDP
+390 SSIPDSHIALTDDP
-404 KEGAKKVKKAKTG
+404 KAGAKKVKKAKTG

-428 GGNPAECSVFEL
+428 GGKPDECSVFEL
-440 MLFHLLENDEELLE
+440 MLFHLLEDDNELLE
-454 IKQEC
+454 IRQEC
-459 LSGTRMCGSCK
+459 VSGTRMCGSCK
-470 QLAAEKMYEFLRDHQ
+470 QLAAEKMYEFLKDHQ

-490 AREDLDEY
+490 AREQLDEY
-498 NIVYQDR
+498 KIIYKN
-505 IVGKY
+505 

>member
-1 MTFIFSTMF
+1 
-10 YKRKLSSEVVSS
+10 
-22 KMAAM
+22 
-27 RDFMTNKLDPW
+27 
-38 SSSDITDYSKLFEEF
+38 
-53 GISPFEDVLPE
+53 
-64 VPCPSMYMRRK
+64 MYMRRK

-108 HLGHKMVMDQIIWH
+108 HLGHKMVMDQIVWH
-122 QERGA
+122 QEMGA

-165 FKPNGLIYFQSGC
+165 FKPDGLIYFQSGC
-178 SSVKD
+178 GSVKD
-183 LAFELGVKVNFS
+183 LAFELGAKVNFS
-195 ELSAIYGFSGETNLS
+195 ELSAIYGFSGETSLS
-210 HMISVA
+210 HMLSVA

-224 PQLEEFGGIKPVV
+224 PQLEEFGGPKPVV

-262 VEEREDAKTG
+262 VEEREDVKTG
-272 SKYLSI
+272 RKYLSV
-278 RGKGAPKEALKG
+278 RGKTAQKEALQE

-303 EHLDVLELHDFSFME
+303 EHIDVLEYPDLAGLE
-318 RLVQEVKQPDKR
+318 KLVREV
-330 DYYLSRI
+330 
-337 NQKQTSE
+337 T
-344 QMSKLLRRTLDEIVS
+344 V
-359 EVAAE
+359 E

-390 SSIPDSYIALTDDP
+390 SSIPESQIALTDSP
-404 KEGAKKVKKAKTG
+404 KEGAKKVKRAKTG

-428 GGNPAECSVFEL
+428 GGKPEECSVFEL
-440 MLFHLLENDEELLE
+440 MLFHLIASDEELLE

-459 LSGTRMCGSCK
+459 ISGTRMCGSCK
-470 QLAAEKMYEFLRDHQ
+470 QLAAEKMQEFLKDHQ

-490 AREDLDEY
+490 AREHLDEY
-498 NIVYQDR
+498 R
-505 IVGKY
+505 IIYKD